1 MEGEY
6 VFCKAFFRTKLSSFG
21 QPEATFNDLKVA
33 IDVLIQVHDSKFI
46 LAAKLKVMT
55 GYYDIFMLVST
66 PEEYLMASRW

>member
-1 MEGEY
+1 M
-6 VFCKAFFRTKLSSFG
+6 AFFG
-21 QPEATFNDLKVA
+21 QNLLFWTTVGNLYDLKVA
-33 IDVLIQVHDSKFI
+33 IDLLVQVHHDSKFI